1 MHTSESVVDLLGII
15 AEPTR
20 LRILNSLAAAPLCVS
35 DLQSILELPQPTI
48 SRHLMVLRKANLVRD
63 TPVAQFV
70 LYRLRRES
78 GPHGR
83 MLQVILEV
91 LAQDDTMR
99 NERYRA
105 LDRNRSHTR
114 TVLNSEG
121 RA

>member
-1 MHTSESVVDLLGII
+1 MHSGESVGELLGVIS
-15 AEPTR
+15 EPTR

-63 TPVAQFV
+63 TQVAQYV

-83 MLQVILEV
+83 MLQVILEA
-91 LAQDDTMR
+91 LSQDDVMR
-99 NERYRA
+99 SERYRA

-114 TVLNSEG
+114 TVMNSEG
-121 RA
+121 RI

>member
-1 MHTSESVVDLLGII
+1 M
-15 AEPTR
+15 
-20 LRILNSLAAAPLCVS
+20 CVS

-63 TPVAQFV
+63 TQVAQYV

-83 MLQVILEV
+83 MLQVILEA
-91 LAQDDTMR
+91 LGQDDVMR
-99 NERYRA
+99 SERYRA

-114 TVLNSEG
+114 TVMNSEG
-121 RA
+121 RI